1 MKHTQR
7 NAILENVKQY
17 LQTLYSEQLKAVILY
32 GSQAREDAH
41 EFSDIDILVVLDAPI
56 NPYQEIDRT
65 SEFIAQLCLDND
77 VVISTHFISSE
88 KFQNANTPFLQN
100 IRNEG
105 ILV

>member
-7 NAILENVKQY
+7 DAILDSVKQY
-17 LQTLYSEQLKAVILY
+17 LQTHYGEQLKAVILY
-32 GSQAREDAH
+32 GSHAREDAH

-56 NPYQEIDRT
+56 NPYREIDHT
-65 SEFIAQLCLDND
+65 SEFMAQLCLDND
-77 VVISTHFISSE
+77 VVISRHFISSE
-88 KFQNANTPFLQN
+88 KFQNASNPFLQN

>member
-1 MKHTQR
+1 MKHRQR
-7 NAILENVKQY
+7 SAILKSVKQY
-17 LQTLYSEQLKAVILY
+17 FQTLYGEQLKTGILY

-56 NPYQEIDRT
+56 NPYHEIDRT

-77 VVISTHFISSE
+77 VVISRYFITSD

-105 ILV
+105 IPV